1 MLGQELTALL
11 RARHQV
17 LALSRLDADI
27 AHIQQIGGAIEQAR
41 PEVVIHTAAFTVVD
55 DCEIQPDLAFRVNAD
70 GSRNVA
76 LACRKLGISMLYVS
90 TDYVFDG
97 EKKEPYVESDVP
109 NPISVYG
116 RSKLGGERHVSQL
129 LERYWIVRTSWLF
142 GPHGKNFTQVILE
155 RAQEGA
161 VLPVVDDQ
169 VGSPTYTEDLAAKL
183 EQIIERGKSGI
194 YHVSNQGACSRF
206 EFAQEILRQVGM
218 DPARVVP
225 IPTSVSKRP
234 ARRPRDSRLANARL
248 MAEGLGLLPPWQDA
262 LRRCLCVRGVLEK
275 EGFSG
280 PCARGQRE
288 GGR

>member
-1 MLGQELTALL
+1 MLGQDLTALL

-17 LALSRLDADI
+17 LALSRFDADI

-97 EKKEPYVESDVP
+97 EKNEPYVESDVP

-116 RSKLGGERHVSQL
+116 RSKLEGERYVSQL

-218 DPARVVP
+218 DPSRVVP
-225 IPTSVSKRP
+225 IPTSVSKRS

-262 LRRCLCVRGVLEK
+262 LRRCLCLRRVLEK

-288 GGR
+288 